1 MGELQRPVV
10 TAIEHLPKPPPKNYG
25 SNETNTNDR
34 WGVYPHYPRRFGDNL
49 RNGLNWNTSIS
60 MNKEYI
66 KNVILFLEENEQYGD
81 DWSEEIKELKKL
93 IAYADITEEEA
104 QVITNGDKKLKEM
117 LDSCNWHEKEETKTA
132 D

>member
-1 MGELQRPVV
+1 
-10 TAIEHLPKPPPKNYG
+10 
-25 SNETNTNDR
+25 
-34 WGVYPHYPRRFGDNL
+34 
-49 RNGLNWNTSIS
+49 
-60 MNKEYI
+60 MNKDYI

-117 LDSCNWHEKEETKTA
+117 LDECNWLSISELRRGAGPIPVTRWSSTSYKLKKKKINSRKCLH
-132 D
+132 

>member
-1 MGELQRPVV
+1 
-10 TAIEHLPKPPPKNYG
+10 
-25 SNETNTNDR
+25 
-34 WGVYPHYPRRFGDNL
+34 
-49 RNGLNWNTSIS
+49 
-60 MNKEYI
+60 MNKDYI

-93 IAYADITEEEA
+93 IAYADSTEEEA

-117 LDSCNWHEKEETKTA
+117 LKAQSSD